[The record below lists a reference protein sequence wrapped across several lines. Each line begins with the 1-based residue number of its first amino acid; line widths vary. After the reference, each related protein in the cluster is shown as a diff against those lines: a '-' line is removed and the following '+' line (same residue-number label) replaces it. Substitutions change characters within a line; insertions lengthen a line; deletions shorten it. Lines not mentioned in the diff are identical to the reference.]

1 METLVRRLKN
11 TKPGHD
17 IQVRH
22 MRWMDG
28 VEDLSSKRVVRH
40 RDGST
45 SLKTEIVCEVVKESS
60 LRRKCFKQYKVGDI
74 LVKRKKV
81 ANIYEDYKVS
91 VSGTFE
97 IRELDSVDRMLRDD
111 YLLFDDDLTPEDIK
125 HVKCIVHTRGVPVQ
139 RNLFPPHVLDLF
151 CVVRHEGVLYHC
163 YRTLVS
169 KYGLTAI
176 PRENLTEDV
185 YSQEELFCNRRKNVM
200 SSYINNVKICRFK
213 PRTTRSHRKSVSSG
227 CPRHRGLRERK
238 L

>member
-169 KYGLTAI
+169 KHGLTAI
-176 PRENLTEDV
+176 SRENLTEDV
-185 YSQEELFCNRRKNVM
+185 YSQKELFCNKN
-200 SSYINNVKICRFK
+200 
-213 PRTTRSHRKSVSSG
+213 PQ
-227 CPRHRGLRERK
+227 
-238 L
+238 